1 VPWPGWAS
9 LEGVRSKTAEVQLKE
24 YVAMAFGTPVVAY
37 HWPDGEELNRELKEL
52 ILTAETRTAGMV
64 RSNVRGWHS
73 DTEFFRWDAGCVRVL
88 KKRAET
94 LAIELTRLVA
104 APTGQAR
111 TFRFSTTGWANVL
124 RHGGYNSV
132 HNHPNSMWSG
142 VYYVDRGE
150 PEPTPN
156 ENGKLELLDPRSGIN
171 MMYIEKN
178 VLDGR
183 YIIDPVP
190 GLMIV
195 FPSWLKHMV
204 HPYFGKGERISV
216 AFNVSVEE
224 KPSESASDP

>member
-1 VPWPGWAS
+1 
-9 LEGVRSKTAEVQLKE
+9 
-24 YVAMAFGTPVVAY
+24 MAFGTPVVAY
-37 HWPDGEELNRELKEL
+37 RWPESEDLNKGLREL
-52 ILTAETRTAGMV
+52 ILEAETRTAGMS
-64 RSNVRGWHS
+64 RSNVNGWHS
-73 DTEFFRWDAGCVRVL
+73 STDFFQWDAECVRVL

-94 LAIELTRLVA
+94 VTVELTRLVA
-104 APTGQAR
+104 APTGQDR
-111 TFRFSTTGWANVL
+111 TFRFRFTGWANVL
-124 RHGGYNSV
+124 RSGGYNSV

-171 MMYIEKN
+171 MVYIEKN

-183 YIIDPVP
+183 YVIEPLP
-190 GLMIV
+190 GLMLL

-216 AFNVSVEE
+216 AFNVAVEE
-224 KPSESASDP
+224 APAETSAAPAPS

>member
-1 VPWPGWAS
+1 
-9 LEGVRSKTAEVQLKE
+9 
-24 YVAMAFGTPVVAY
+24 MAFGTPVVAY
-37 HWPDGEELNRELKEL
+37 HWPESEELNKELREL
-52 ILTAETRTAGMV
+52 ILKAETQTAGKV

-73 DTEFFRWDAGCVRVL
+73 ETDFFNWDAGCARVL
-88 KKRAET
+88 KERVET

-111 TFRFSTTGWANVL
+111 TFKFRSSAWANVL
-124 RHGGYNSV
+124 RNGGYNSV

-150 PEPTPN
+150 PDPTPN
-156 ENGKLELLDPRSGIN
+156 ENGKLELLDPRGGIN
-171 MMYIEKN
+171 MLYIEKN

-183 YIIDPVP
+183 YVIEPVP
-190 GLMIV
+190 GLMLV

-216 AFNVSVEE
+216 AFNVTVEE
-224 KPSESASDP
+224 RQGEAEAGAAAPA